1 MLGITGSTLLTD
13 AVAWLLLA
21 CSTAVLALATSWL
34 AQDVGTLSAEAWKL
48 LSACLPFAMRAVQA
62 S

>member
-1 MLGITGSTLLTD
+1 MLGITGSALLTD

-21 CSTAVLALATSWL
+21 CSTVVLALATSWL

-48 LSACLPFAMRAVQA
+48 LSASLPFAVWGLQA